1 MFPLVASDFAA
12 ELDNEIAA
20 EENMPVVKHY
30 KAREYSGMFEYR
42 KEDEP
47 LLIKN
52 LILGTSFDMYVLNLV
67 SRFVNFNS
75 CFPIKL
81 A

>member
-1 MFPLVASDFAA
+1 MLPLVASDFAA

-20 EENMPVVKHY
+20 EENMPIVKHY

-52 LILGTSFDMYVLNLV
+52 LILGVSFDMCVVNFV
-67 SRFVNFNS
+67 SHFVNLF
-75 CFPIKL
+75 
-81 A
+81 

>member
-1 MFPLVASDFAA
+1 MCVVASDVAA

-20 EENMPVVKHY
+20 EADMPVVKHY

-52 LILGTSFDMYVLNLV
+52 LILGESSPLNW
-67 SRFVNFNS
+67 
-75 CFPIKL
+75 CFYT
-81 A
+81 

>member
-1 MFPLVASDFAA
+1 MSALASDVAA

-20 EENMPVVKHY
+20 EADMPVVKHY

-52 LILGTSFDMYVLNLV
+52 LILGA
-67 SRFVNFNS
+67 S
-75 CFPIKL
+75 CDSHL
-81 A
+81 YS

>member
-1 MFPLVASDFAA
+1 MVPLVASDFAA

-52 LILGTSFDMYVLNLV
+52 LILGTSFDIDVLNSV
-67 SRFVNFNS
+67 SRFVHFNL
-75 CFPIKL
+75 CFHVTL